1 MEIQNIAKVYNME
14 LKALCFKLVLK
25 SDMERF
31 LFLKNYYEKV
41 NKEASKFYKNFNQYK
56 SIFPSRSIPVK
67 NVFKNPLETNK
78 MTKGISNI
86 DIRKVSKTVKVS
98 KLPSVIINS
107 NLKNTNTDVK
117 ETPSTS
123 TDVCLNKP
131 FILENELHNQK
142 VNTSKN
148 KVNVCEA
155 HSSNSKFKTT
165 KKINESDFESVITS
179 VFLDDTSSKLK
190 TILKHDSPEKSP
202 NKYNTILESLLFD

>member
-31 LFLKNYYEKV
+31 LFLKSYYEKV
-41 NKEASKFYKNFNQYK
+41 NKEASKFYKNFHHYK

-67 NVFKNPLETNK
+67 NVFKNPPEIE
-78 MTKGISNI
+78 MAKGISNI
-86 DIRKVSKTVKVS
+86 DRKVSKTVRVS
-98 KLPSVIINS
+98 KLPSIIINS
-107 NLKNTNTDVK
+107 NLKNTNTGVK

-131 FILENELHNQK
+131 FILENGLHNQK

-148 KVNVCEA
+148 KVYVCEA

-165 KKINESDFESVITS
+165 KKINESEFESVITS

-190 TILKHDSPEKSP
+190 TILKNDSPEKSP
-202 NKYNTILESLLFD
+202 NKYSTILESLLFD